1 MVEIPEDILFNFQTL
16 DGRDGIQMLDGNEIV
31 TVLVARTGGEFTGHG
46 VYLPTLDG
54 FDDIEIYWHI
64 FMDDEGALVLV
75 PTKKPIETY

>member
-1 MVEIPEDILFNFQTL
+1 MVEVPEDILFDFKRL
-16 DGRDGIQMLDGNEIV
+16 DGQDGIQMLDGNEIV
-31 TVLVARTGGEFTGHG
+31 TVLVTRTGGEFTGHG

-54 FDDIEIYWHI
+54 FNGFEVYWYL